1 MHSLSITVF
10 NAEPSNKCAEAL
22 ENENCAVKFTFWFPE
37 TVKPVTATKVAAK
50 GCESTYN
57 MVQMC

>member
-1 MHSLSITVF
+1 MTVF
-10 NAEPSNKCAEAL
+10 NADPSNKCAEAL

-37 TVKPVTATKVAAK
+37 TVKPVAAK

-57 MVQMC
+57 MV

>member
-1 MHSLSITVF
+1 MCSLSATVF
-10 NAEPSNKCAEAL
+10 NAEPANKCAEAA
-22 ENENCAVKFTFWFPE
+22 ENKNCAPKSTFLFSE

-57 MVQMC
+57 MI